1 MTKVKSIKQKVA
13 STLSPDERLRI
24 LANLLIDRIFETKV
38 LEKKHG

>member
-1 MTKVKSIKQKVA
+1 MSKVKSFKQKVA

-24 LANLLIDRIFETKV
+24 LANLLINQIFETKV